1 MVRNARFS
9 FRIQNFEQRLA
20 IEYKALAPTAVSQCF
35 GCWFRTMLTI
45 QKSPRRL
52 NALATIPY
60 VLITGNSYSRTK
72 LAFEA
77 RVDSYPSVTTR

>member
-1 MVRNARFS
+1 
-9 FRIQNFEQRLA
+9 
-20 IEYKALAPTAVSQCF
+20 
-35 GCWFRTMLTI
+35 MLTI